1 MISKVISYRELFNIE
16 HVHVATVRELDNGL
30 FDIEGV
36 HNTPLKHI
44 KRRGSKKAL
53 DKFVDEFNLYY
64 KNNIPEK
71 QSSIF
76 DFI

>member
-1 MISKVISYRELFNIE
+1 MAKVINYKELFNIE

-36 HNTPLKHI
+36 DNTPLRRI

-53 DKFVDEFNLYY
+53 DQFINDFNLYY
-64 KNNIPEK
+64 KRNIPEK

>member
-1 MISKVISYRELFNIE
+1 MVKVISYRELFNVE

-36 HNTPLKHI
+36 DNTPLRRI

-53 DKFVDEFNLYY
+53 EQFIDDFNLYY
-64 KNNIPEK
+64 KNNIPAN